1 MGRRMFGSIPTK
13 VLVLVWL
20 GYATSVL
27 AQSRSAAVEQHYQ
40 RARDALAQHDL
51 QRASQEYAEILKL
64 DPQNT
69 EILTA
74 HGMTLY
80 GLGRASAAT
89 ASLKAA
95 LSLNPGQSNVELF
108 LGLSQADLGQCSE
121 AVPLLRRHFNERTET
136 KLRRLAGISLLS
148 CHLAASELDQAVE
161 LGRTLRQSFPGDPDV
176 LYHLA
181 SVYSRLWNQ
190 TVSEMV
196 AKSPDSFRVHQVAGE
211 ALETQGKHEQA
222 IKEYRRAVE
231 LNPKAPHLHYRI
243 GRLLLADGKDTDT
256 DKKALESFQQELVV
270 NPQDALT
277 HYEMGE
283 IARRNRDSAAARTHY
298 QQAIELSL
306 NLVEARVGLGKLY
319 LAEHQPDKALKEL
332 EQAVRQDG
340 RNAQAHYALMLA
352 YRDLGRAEE
361 AQKEFTAFQS
371 LEKEKTQSFS
381 TLLQSLLTGG
391 TRPSQ

>member
-1 MGRRMFGSIPTK
+1 MFSSILATAV
-13 VLVLVWL
+13 VLIWL

-64 DPQNT
+64 DPQNA

-80 GLGRASAAT
+80 GLGRASAAA

-121 AVPLLRRHFNERTET
+121 AVPLLRKHFNEGTET
-136 KLRRLAGISLLS
+136 KLRRLAAFLLS
-148 CHLAASELDQAVE
+148 CHVAGFRTRPGRGAWANLKTIISWRSRCLVSPGFGLFQAVE
-161 LGRTLRQSFPGDPDV
+161 SNRIRDGGQIARFFPR
-176 LYHLA
+176 Y
-181 SVYSRLWNQ
+181 
-190 TVSEMV
+190 
-196 AKSPDSFRVHQVAGE
+196 QVAGE

-243 GRLLLADGKDTDT
+243 GRLLQADGKDTDT
-256 DKKALESFQQELVV
+256 DKKALESFRQELVV
-270 NPQDALT
+270 NPQDA
-277 HYEMGE
+277 
-283 IARRNRDSAAARTHY
+283 
-298 QQAIELSL
+298 
-306 NLVEARVGLGKLY
+306 
-319 LAEHQPDKALKEL
+319 
-332 EQAVRQDG
+332 
-340 RNAQAHYALMLA
+340 
-352 YRDLGRAEE
+352 
-361 AQKEFTAFQS
+361 
-371 LEKEKTQSFS
+371 
-381 TLLQSLLTGG
+381 
-391 TRPSQ
+391 

>member
-1 MGRRMFGSIPTK
+1 MFSSIPTK
-13 VLVLVWL
+13 VLVLILL
-20 GYATSVL
+20 GCTTSVL
-27 AQSRSAAVEQHYQ
+27 AQSRSVTVEQHYQ

-51 QRASQEYAEILKL
+51 QRASQEYEEILKL
-64 DPQNT
+64 DPQDV

-74 HGMTLY
+74 HGMTMY
-80 GLGRASAAT
+80 GLGKPSAAA

-95 LSLNPGQSNVELF
+95 LSLSPSQSKVELF
-108 LGLSQADLGQCSE
+108 LSLSQADLGQCTE
-121 AVPLLRRHFNERTET
+121 AAPLLRKHFKQETET

-148 CHLAASELDQAVE
+148 CHLATSELDQAVE
-161 LGRTLRQSFPGDPDV
+161 FGRMLKQSFPDDPDV

-190 TVSEMV
+190 TISEMV

-211 ALETQGKHEQA
+211 ALETQGKHQQA

-256 DKKALESFQQELVV
+256 DKKALESFQQELAV

-277 HYEMGE
+277 HHEMGE
-283 IARRNRDSAAARTHY
+283 IFRRNRDSAAARTHY
-298 QQAIELSL
+298 QQAIELSAQ
-306 NLVEARVGLGKLY
+306 LVEARVGLGKLY
-319 LAEHQPDKALKEL
+319 LAEQQPEKALKEL
-332 EQAVRQDG
+332 EQAVRQDP

-352 YRDLGRAEE
+352 YRDLGRTGE
-361 AQKEFTAFQS
+361 AQKEFAVFQG
-371 LEKEKTQSFS
+371 LEKEKAQSFN